1 MPEPM
6 SSIFL
11 KQFKNNRILIG
22 NEISKPLN
30 LESGVQQGGILSP
43 MIFTIYGAGLK
54 EWVEHSSIFDCSK
67 ENDKKKHK
75 GVKKFDKKRQV
86 Q

>member
-1 MPEPM
+1 MHMVRVLLDGKETE
-6 SSIFL
+6 SEDWERNL
-11 KQFKNNRILIG
+11 KAT
-22 NEISKPLN
+22 
-30 LESGVQQGGILSP
+30 ESRVRSATGGILSP